1 MCGESGRHGVVDRC
15 VSGGRVSTS
24 DKVVAIVVVA
34 LAVVMV
40 VGGDGDVDGGCDRN
54 DGGNSNVIGGS
65 W

>member
-1 MCGESGRHGVVDRC
+1 MCGEGGRHGVVDRC
-15 VSGGRVSTS
+15 VSGGGVSPS

-40 VGGDGDVDGGCDRN
+40 VGGDGGYGRN
-54 DGGNSNVIGGS
+54 GDGNSNDIGSS